1 MSVATAHAAVMNP
14 ARGWFEPLQEWPR
27 TVLRMLESEPAI
39 VRVVVANVQGSA
51 PREAGAM
58 MLVGS
63 FDIVG
68 TIGGGRLEA
77 LAIELARNQLELRTP
92 AITTHRFVLGTEL
105 AQCCG
110 GIVELWIE
118 CVTRAE
124 RPILMQT
131 ALTMRSGA
139 TSLTT
144 MSCAGE
150 VTRQVTAVPHAVS
163 RSFLYE
169 RSGDAILTLRERLDR
184 ALPPLWLYGA
194 GHVGQAIARV
204 VADLP
209 FHLTWIDSREGL
221 PPAPHAENID
231 TLQTTDPLDT
241 VVRAPAGAR
250 FLVMTHDHSLDFA
263 LCRAILERGDAA
275 WLGLIGSK
283 SKAARFRSRL
293 RATGLSEARIP
304 QLTCPIGVEG
314 IDSKLPAV
322 IAVAVAAQLLQTLE
336 HDTQPA
342 NEAPACHGNCQQCGQ
357 GKVSS

>member
-39 VRVVVANVQGSA
+39 VRVVVAQVQGSA

-63 FDIVG
+63 FDIGG

-77 LAIELARNQLELRTP
+77 LAIELARKQLALRTS

-118 CVTRAE
+118 CLTRAE
-124 RPILMQT
+124 RPILMHA
-131 ALTMRSGA
+131 ALTTRTGA
-139 TSLTT
+139 TNLTT
-144 MSCAGE
+144 MSRAGE
-150 VTRQVTAVPHAVS
+150 ITRRVITAPDAPS
-163 RSFLYE
+163 RAFLYE
-169 RSGDAILTLRERLDR
+169 RSGEAILTLRERLDK

-194 GHVGQAIARV
+194 GHVGQAIARL

-209 FHLTWIDSREGL
+209 FQLTWIDSREGL
-221 PPAPHAENID
+221 PPAPNAENID

-241 VVRAPAGAR
+241 VARAPAGAR

-293 RATGLSEARIP
+293 RATGLSETRIS

-336 HDTQPA
+336 HDARPA
-342 NEAPACHGNCQQCGQ
+342 NEASACHGNCQQCGQ